1 MLCVFKKINKK
12 ARRHKNTKLEL
23 LEMKDTVRNEQWNGI
38 KSRLYMAENT
48 PINQKTQQYKIG
60 KMNCSERRDENT
72 ATDSK
77 EHQAVQ
83 HTCNCSSKK
92 EKKETEN

>member
-1 MLCVFKKINKK
+1 
-12 ARRHKNTKLEL
+12 
-23 LEMKDTVRNEQWNGI
+23 
-38 KSRLYMAENT
+38 MAENT

-60 KMNCSERRDENT
+60 KMNRSERRDENI

-77 EHQAVQ
+77 EHQEVQ
-83 HTCNCSSKK
+83 HMCNCSSKK